1 MSRHAA
7 DADLIAAVSH
17 IFLNGGRPR
26 CSNDTLLFHQLLAP
40 GSYSGA
46 LGIAIAV
53 PTLPSTCQPPPW
65 TPLHPTAQ
73 APRSASLPDS
83 AREGHSSEKWRVNP
97 RVTRKKQLLPAI
109 AASPVPAAMS
119 SALLAPPASSEARSV
134 STKLQT
140 PTQKPQST
148 QGARRQ
154 QRLPSAGKEPM
165 PTPEELLP
173 VCVSELPASSAQP
186 PPTPT
191 PAKFPQPEQGS
202 SSMACPPAILRVG
215 DACEVLSGE
224 HAGRSG
230 ARVLTVDS
238 DGDIFV
244 RFPDGGRAVYSR
256 QQLRRMDGC
265 LAPPPSGAPTT
276 APTTTPTTAPT
287 TAPKTAPTLAP
298 TMAPT
303 SAKAVEPTR
312 AEPATALVIRDG
324 IGAAPA
330 ARFCCDEQTPSLVEG
345 AGGQCAL
352 TSGGCLAALWTW
364 PAGARAVAATL
375 HERSPH
381 DLHDEDATFAKV
393 HTHSIAA
400 ASRILRSPLGHGSPA
415 TAAAASTEVA
425 ALWVGRAALRS
436 LEQLEAKAMDAC
448 AMPAA
453 EAAPEAIWAAG
464 WLCGRLESKATGGPS
479 TGGPSTGGPF
489 GQSGARVGAVVHV
502 HSVAIERTAG
512 LPATDA
518 PRLSDTTSS
527 SPDLGATLTELL
539 ERLRQGAAALS
550 ADVVGL
556 ALCTPGWGVYPPQ
569 EVLNALA
576 EHHATA
582 PGTAFASLVLLI
594 VDGLKTSVTPGNPYM
609 AGYCFDRRTGV
620 LHPIHDVRLV
630 HSTEAEDIV
639 ESTQTAELVELLEQV
654 ESTQTAEEGEPKPL
668 PPPREYSSPKKAS
681 LLAATAHAI
690 AAAAILAARTKN

>member
-1 MSRHAA
+1 
-7 DADLIAAVSH
+7 
-17 IFLNGGRPR
+17 
-26 CSNDTLLFHQLLAP
+26 
-40 GSYSGA
+40 
-46 LGIAIAV
+46 
-53 PTLPSTCQPPPW
+53 
-65 TPLHPTAQ
+65 
-73 APRSASLPDS
+73 
-83 AREGHSSEKWRVNP
+83 
-97 RVTRKKQLLPAI
+97 
-109 AASPVPAAMS
+109 
-119 SALLAPPASSEARSV
+119 
-134 STKLQT
+134 
-140 PTQKPQST
+140 
-148 QGARRQ
+148 
-154 QRLPSAGKEPM
+154 
-165 PTPEELLP
+165 
-173 VCVSELPASSAQP
+173 
-186 PPTPT
+186 
-191 PAKFPQPEQGS
+191 
-202 SSMACPPAILRVG
+202 
-215 DACEVLSGE
+215 
-224 HAGRSG
+224 
-230 ARVLTVDS
+230 
-238 DGDIFV
+238 
-244 RFPDGGRAVYSR
+244 
-256 QQLRRMDGC
+256 
-265 LAPPPSGAPTT
+265 
-276 APTTTPTTAPT
+276 
-287 TAPKTAPTLAP
+287 
-298 TMAPT
+298 
-303 SAKAVEPTR
+303 
-312 AEPATALVIRDG
+312 
-324 IGAAPA
+324 
-330 ARFCCDEQTPSLVEG
+330 
-345 AGGQCAL
+345 
-352 TSGGCLAALWTW
+352 
-364 PAGARAVAATL
+364 
-375 HERSPH
+375 
-381 DLHDEDATFAKV
+381 
-393 HTHSIAA
+393 
-400 ASRILRSPLGHGSPA
+400 
-415 TAAAASTEVA
+415 VA

-464 WLCGRLESKATGGPS
+464 WLCGRLESKATGGPA
-479 TGGPSTGGPF
+479 TGGPF

-582 PGTAFASLVLLI
+582 PGTAFGSLVLLI

-639 ESTQTAELVELLEQV
+639 EPTQTAELVELVEQA

>member
-7 DADLIAAVSH
+7 DAEMIAAVSH
-17 IFLNGGRPR
+17 IFLNGGQPR

-53 PTLPSTCQPPPW
+53 PTLPSTFQPPPW

-83 AREGHSSEKWRVNP
+83 AREGHASDQWRVNP
-97 RVTRKKQLLPAI
+97 LVTRKKQPSPAI
-109 AASPVPAAMS
+109 AALPAPAAMS
-119 SALLAPPASSEARSV
+119 SALLAPPALSEARSV

-140 PTQKPQST
+140 PKQKPQST
-148 QGARRQ
+148 QGVRRQ
-154 QRLPSAGKEPM
+154 QRSTTAGKEPT
-165 PTPEELLP
+165 PTPEELLEELLP

-186 PPTPT
+186 PPTP
-191 PAKFPQPEQGS
+191 AQAPQPEQAP

-230 ARVLTVDS
+230 AHVLTVDS

-256 QQLRRMDGC
+256 QQLRRLDEC
-265 LAPPPSGAPTT
+265 LAPSPSGAATSPTAPTSAKVGEPAREVPTT
-276 APTTTPTTAPT
+276 APTST
-287 TAPKTAPTLAP
+287 K
-298 TMAPT
+298 
-303 SAKAVEPTR
+303 VGEPAR
-312 AEPATALVIRDG
+312 EVPATALVLRDG
-324 IGAAPA
+324 IGAARTP
-330 ARFCCDEQTPSLVEG
+330 RLCCDDQALSLEEG

-352 TSGGCLAALWTW
+352 TSGSCLAALWAW
-364 PAGARAVAATL
+364 PEGARAVAAAL
-375 HERSPH
+375 HERSP
-381 DLHDEDATFAKV
+381 HDEDATFAKV
-393 HTHSIAA
+393 HAHSIAA
-400 ASRILRSPLGHGSPA
+400 ASRILRSPLGHGPTA
-415 TAAAASTEVA
+415 TAAASSSEVA
-425 ALWVGRAALRS
+425 ALWVGRAALRA
-436 LEQLEAKAMDAC
+436 LEKLEAKTLEVC
-448 AMPAA
+448 SMPAA
-453 EAAPEAIWAAG
+453 DATPDAIWAAG
-464 WLCGRLESKATGGPS
+464 WLCGRLESKATGRPS
-479 TGGPSTGGPF
+479 
-489 GQSGARVGAVVHV
+489 GQSGTREGAVVHV
-502 HSVAIERTAG
+502 HSVAIERTGA

-518 PRLSDTTSS
+518 LSDTTSS
-527 SPDLGATLTELL
+527 SLDLGASRSSRSSRSSSLDLGATLTELL
-539 ERLRQGAAALS
+539 EHLRQGAAALP
-550 ADVVGL
+550 ADAVGL

-582 PGTAFASLVLLI
+582 PGNALASLVLLI
-594 VDGLKTSVTPGNPYM
+594 VDGLKTSVTPSNPYM

-620 LHPIHDVRLV
+620 LHPIHDVHLV

-639 ESTQTAELVELLEQV
+639 ESTH
-654 ESTQTAEEGEPKPL
+654 ESTQAAEEGETKPL
-668 PPPREYSSPKKAS
+668 PPPRERSSPKRAS

-690 AAAAILAARTKN
+690 AATAIPRGAN

>member
-83 AREGHSSEKWRVNP
+83 AREGHASDQWRVNP

-109 AASPVPAAMS
+109 SASPVAMS

-134 STKLQT
+134 SSKLQT

-148 QGARRQ
+148 QGVRRQ
-154 QRLPSAGKEPM
+154 QRLTSAGKEPR
-165 PTPEELLP
+165 PTPEELWP

-186 PPTPT
+186 PPPPT
-191 PAKFPQPEQGS
+191 PAKFPQPEQGP
-202 SSMACPPAILRVG
+202 SSMACPPSILRVG

-230 ARVLTVDS
+230 ARVLAVDS

-256 QQLRRMDGC
+256 QQLRRVDGC

-276 APTTTPTTAPT
+276 APTTAPMT
-287 TAPKTAPTLAP
+287 
-298 TMAPT
+298 APT
-303 SAKAVEPTR
+303 SAKVVEPTR

-324 IGAAPA
+324 IGAAPT
-330 ARFCCDEQTPSLVEG
+330 ARLCCDDQALSLGEG

-352 TSGGCLAALWTW
+352 TSGGCLAALWDW
-364 PAGARAVAATL
+364 PAGARAVAAAL
-375 HERSPH
+375 HERSP
-381 DLHDEDATFAKV
+381 HDEDATFAKV
-393 HTHSIAA
+393 HSHSIAA
-400 ASRILRSPLGHGSPA
+400 ASRILRSPLGQRPPA
-415 TAAAASTEVA
+415 TAAAASSEVA

-464 WLCGRLESKATGGPS
+464 WLCGRLESKATGGL
-479 TGGPSTGGPF
+479 F
-489 GQSGARVGAVVHV
+489 GQSGAHVGAVVHV
-502 HSVAIERTAG
+502 HVHSVALERIAG
-512 LPATDA
+512 LPAIDA

-539 ERLRQGAAALS
+539 ERSRQGAAALS

-594 VDGLKTSVTPGNPYM
+594 VDGLKTSVTPGKPYM

-639 ESTQTAELVELLEQV
+639 ESTQTAELVELVEQA

-668 PPPREYSSPKKAS
+668 PPPRE
-681 LLAATAHAI
+681 
-690 AAAAILAARTKN
+690 